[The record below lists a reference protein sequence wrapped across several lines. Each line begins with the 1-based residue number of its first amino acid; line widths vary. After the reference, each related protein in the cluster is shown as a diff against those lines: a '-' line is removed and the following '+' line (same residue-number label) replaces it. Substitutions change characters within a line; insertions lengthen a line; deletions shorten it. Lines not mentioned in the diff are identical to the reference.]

1 MSDRQ
6 AVLDLFFRSSPQ
18 TRYARFHHA
27 VAAMPR
33 HYLDEILNR
42 KQFALAA
49 RESRGA
55 VESSRIVGLASAAHL
70 TDEVAE
76 VAVWVDDS
84 WQRLGVG
91 TVLTHRLLQALAD
104 AEYRTAIG
112 FIEPE
117 NLAVRKLIEKVAPGH
132 SIRFTDGLV
141 AVYIP
146 LHPFLCND
154 G

>member
-33 HYLDEILNR
+33 QYLDEILSR
-42 KQFALAA
+42 RQFALAA
-49 RESRGA
+49 RESRGG
-55 VESSRIVGLASAAHL
+55 VESGRIVGLASAAQL

-84 WQRLGVG
+84 RQRHGVG
-91 TVLTHRLLQALAD
+91 TVLTHRLLQALAG
-104 AEYRTAIG
+104 AGYRTAIG

-117 NLAVRKLIEKVAPGH
+117 NLAVRKLIEKVAPRH

-146 LHPFLCND
+146 LDSVSCN
-154 G
+154 GG